1 MEWTTTQILEHTYQV
16 LTFAWTDSGNGL
28 LSAGSHITMWDMD
41 GEGFLVLWQ
50 VQCMV
55 PQALAASSWSS
66 RGVVATANNVLGSG
80 VNSVSNGDSIGSK
93 SVEPMKGAA
102 TVWWW
107 EEGHEIQGIEL
118 SHPSDVSMIQWRPS
132 YGSREDTYTFRPV
145 LLTSSNDGM
154 VRLWLDMEG
163 PSYSSFCFGESQ
175 ERKKKPIFSIGA
187 VIEVNKC
194 LSGVL
199 GQNIFV
205 SWASE
210 TRTGGGDSDA
220 HRHNSRTKGA
230 KRGAS
235 APCEWLVGVGPAG
248 EVVLWCI
255 HSLDDILPTH
265 SPQVTLWQKGDG
277 LLAFPS
283 TTMQSDIHNA
293 RGRLMIKAVVQR
305 PEGTL
310 AVPPSSLDVFEA
322 LSGGLF
328 RWSRLWPP
336 VSAIGTGGGHVGSG
350 KQPTGNK
357 SPWGVSS
364 QVLSLDGHHGVIL
377 QVAMHPSTTVGL
389 AASVDDQGV
398 VLLWDLRGWSSPQI
412 RAMSSQTLGWK
423 LAGRIS
429 CSSGLSVSSGNLMS
443 WAPISLSES
452 RAILIVVDNSNI
464 HCFLV
469 SRSYFPGKV
478 EPLVLSDLLYSLECP
493 VLHAGQYLEG
503 IGALSLSVNNS
514 QDETKDRRFIVIG
527 AGGGGTIL
535 ATWAVELKLIL
546 TTTSTIKAS
555 EAKKGKGVE
564 MESIQP
570 LQELG
575 YSCYEGSLAS
585 QQECI
590 YIRDSL
596 IGSVELGHQEHVLSM
611 AVVPGVTKGF
621 ISSQQEV
628 YGKARAYDFLTGCS
642 DGSVKL
648 YRAFHSESCSPQSVV
663 ARSGSFIWQCVGVV
677 WADTGPVTKIAS
689 SAGGEKI
696 ASVGD
701 GGNNKLVK
709 TWECDSYNESGGF
722 ELAGQIMLPQP
733 IVSLSWLDTGMGG
746 VLLGVATKTD
756 VNIYIQHRI
765 CPEKRVPRS
774 TTWDCLASF
783 STNADISNFLWGFQ
797 SSPIVTS
804 NGHIRVCSR
813 WVSSALRTNFIRDV
827 GRSMFDASNGNDHNA
842 AQVYPTI
849 GQESCTLLQAAE
861 AFVYPLADYHPT
873 ALLWT
878 LYKGKDPNF
887 LHTIRACFVVYCF
900 LRSIHIFMNL

>member
-1 MEWTTTQILEHTYQV
+1 
-16 LTFAWTDSGNGL
+16 
-28 LSAGSHITMWDMD
+28 
-41 GEGFLVLWQ
+41 
-50 VQCMV
+50 
-55 PQALAASSWSS
+55 
-66 RGVVATANNVLGSG
+66 
-80 VNSVSNGDSIGSK
+80 
-93 SVEPMKGAA
+93 
-102 TVWWW
+102 
-107 EEGHEIQGIEL
+107 
-118 SHPSDVSMIQWRPS
+118 
-132 YGSREDTYTFRPV
+132 
-145 LLTSSNDGM
+145 
-154 VRLWLDMEG
+154 
-163 PSYSSFCFGESQ
+163 
-175 ERKKKPIFSIGA
+175 
-187 VIEVNKC
+187 
-194 LSGVL
+194 
-199 GQNIFV
+199 
-205 SWASE
+205 
-210 TRTGGGDSDA
+210 
-220 HRHNSRTKGA
+220 
-230 KRGAS
+230 
-235 APCEWLVGVGPAG
+235 
-248 EVVLWCI
+248 
-255 HSLDDILPTH
+255 
-265 SPQVTLWQKGDG
+265 
-277 LLAFPS
+277 
-283 TTMQSDIHNA
+283 
-293 RGRLMIKAVVQR
+293 
-305 PEGTL
+305 
-310 AVPPSSLDVFEA
+310 
-322 LSGGLF
+322 
-328 RWSRLWPP
+328 
-336 VSAIGTGGGHVGSG
+336 
-350 KQPTGNK
+350 
-357 SPWGVSS
+357 
-364 QVLSLDGHHGVIL
+364 
-377 QVAMHPSTTVGL
+377 
-389 AASVDDQGV
+389 
-398 VLLWDLRGWSSPQI
+398 
-412 RAMSSQTLGWK
+412 
-423 LAGRIS
+423 
-429 CSSGLSVSSGNLMS
+429 MS

-478 EPLVLSDLLYSLECP
+478 EPLVLCDRLYSLECP
-493 VLHAGQYLEG
+493 ALHAGQYLEG
-503 IGALSLSVNNS
+503 IGALSPSVNIS

-535 ATWAVELKLIL
+535 ATWVVELKLIL
-546 TTTSTIKAS
+546 TTTSTIKTS
-555 EAKKGKGVE
+555 EANKGKGVE
-564 MESIQP
+564 MENIQH

-628 YGKARAYDFLTGCS
+628 YGNARAYDFLTGCT
-642 DGSVKL
+642 DGSIKL
-648 YRAFHSESCSPQSVV
+648 YRAFHSESYSPQSVV

-689 SAGGEKI
+689 TAGGEKI
-696 ASVGD
+696 ASVGN

-813 WVSSALRTNFIRDV
+813 WVSSALRAKFIRDV
-827 GRSMFDASNGNDHNA
+827 GRSMYDARNGNDHNA
-842 AQVYPTI
+842 AQLHPTI

-878 LYKGKDPNF
+878 LYKGKVPNF
-887 LHTIRACFVVYCF
+887 FIP
-900 LRSIHIFMNL
+900 